1 MMIIPLSAFS
11 LGLKLVD
18 SCSIGRLL
26 FYLHFLILILVHG
39 VKKKERKDLDGSN
52 EQQQSHLK
60 VKTKMLILITD
71 VFSSP
76 AGPCG
81 SESSV

>member
-39 VKKKERKDLDGSN
+39 VKKNKKKQKHALDNSN

-60 VKTKMLILITD
+60 VKTKVLLI
-71 VFSSP
+71 
-76 AGPCG
+76 
-81 SESSV
+81 